1 MSIQSRYRIVITV
14 AVAIFLI
21 VILTSRY
28 YLVVKI
34 TGRETCKLI
43 KVVPVIDYGLLKG
56 ANKKI

>member
-1 MSIQSRYRIVITV
+1 MSVQSKYRIVITV

-21 VILTSRY
+21 VILTNRY
-28 YLVVKI
+28 YQVVKI

-43 KVVPVIDYGLLKG
+43 KAVPVIDYGLLKG